1 MIHKMTLSQPYYD
14 MVKNNMKTVE
24 IRILDEKRKLLNIKD
39 KIEFY
44 NEDKSKKFIR
54 IIKNLIIHDNF
65 ELAIRKATLRDTMP
79 NCKTVNEANNIYLNI
94 YKDKIKG
101 NKILAIYLK
110 S

>member
-65 ELAIRKATLRDTMP
+65 ELAIRKATLKDTMP

-94 YKDKIKG
+94 
-101 NKILAIYLK
+101 IYNV
-110 S
+110 